1 MATLNSQGG
10 QISMFKF
17 LGRVLD
23 ETSQLI
29 GDITGLN
36 KMAERQKAKQ
46 AEEQAA
52 HRELNIALRS
62 VLEESV
68 SQCTNV
74 RKLEDLNKL

>member
-1 MATLNSQGG
+1 
-10 QISMFKF
+10 MFKF
-17 LGRVLD
+17 LGRVLN

-29 GDITGLN
+29 SDITGLN

-46 AEEQAA
+46 AKKQAA

-62 VLEESV
+62 VLEEDV

-74 RKLEDLNKL
+74 MKLEDLNKL

>member
-1 MATLNSQGG
+1 
-10 QISMFKF
+10 MFKF
-17 LGRVLD
+17 LDRVLN

-46 AEEQAA
+46 TEKQAA

-62 VLEESV
+62 VLEEDV

-74 RKLEDLNKL
+74 IKLKDLNKL